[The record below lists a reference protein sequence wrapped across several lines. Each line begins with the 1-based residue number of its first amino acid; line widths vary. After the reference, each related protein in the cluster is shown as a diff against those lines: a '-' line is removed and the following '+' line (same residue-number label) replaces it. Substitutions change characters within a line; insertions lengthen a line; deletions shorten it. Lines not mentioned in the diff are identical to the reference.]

1 MRMTRGKVTKLEK
14 PVQMAVI
21 GAAHGIKGE
30 VRVRSFTGDPAAL
43 GDYGPLQDEA
53 GRAFEVVSVR
63 PAKEVSIVRFK
74 DIATREAAEALN
86 GTALFVDRSVL
97 PADLEEEEFY
107 HSDLIGL
114 AVRDEKG
121 TEIGTVA
128 GIHDFGAGDILE
140 VARKNGPSAMIP
152 FTRAAVPEVAPAK
165 GFVGIDSLAAGL
177 VEEEERRE
185 NAGARGRDRMERR

>member
-1 MRMTRGKVTKLEK
+1 
-14 PVQMAVI
+14 MAVI
-21 GAAHGIKGE
+21 GAAHGIRGE

-74 DIATREAAEALN
+74 DVATREAAEALN
-86 GTALFVDRSVL
+86 GVMLFIDRSAL

-107 HSDLIGL
+107 HADLIGL

-121 TEIGTVA
+121 AEVGTVSA
-128 GIHDFGAGDILE
+128 IHDFGAGDILE
-140 VARKNGPSAMIP
+140 VKRKGRPSVMIP
-152 FTRAAVPEVAPAK
+152 FTRAAVPEVAAAK
-165 GFVGIDSLAAGL
+165 GFVRIYSAAAGL
-177 VEEEERRE
+177 VEEEEPTE
-185 NAGARGRDRMERR
+185 NIRARNIRARDRYRAER

>member
-53 GRAFEVVSVR
+53 GRAFEVVSAR

-86 GTALFVDRSVL
+86 GTALFVDRSAL

-114 AVRDEKG
+114 AVRDENG
-121 TEIGTVA
+121 AEIGTVSA
-128 GIHDFGAGDILE
+128 IHDFGAGDILE
-140 VARKNGPSAMIP
+140 VKREGGPSVMIP

-165 GFVGIDSLAAGL
+165 GLVRIDSLAAGL
-177 VEEEERRE
+177 AGEEDEGNDPARRS
-185 NAGARGRDRMERR
+185 GR